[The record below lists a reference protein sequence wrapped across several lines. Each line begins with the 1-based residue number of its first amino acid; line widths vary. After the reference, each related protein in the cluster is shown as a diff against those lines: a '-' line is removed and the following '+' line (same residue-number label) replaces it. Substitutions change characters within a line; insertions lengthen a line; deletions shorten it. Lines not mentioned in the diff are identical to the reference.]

1 MGRRP
6 NPLIL
11 EYFERGPKLNDNSN
25 RYPHTCKQCGEN
37 FPKGRI
43 DSLTTHITK
52 KCPAISDSERMRA
65 CLELHG
71 ITHARSAAERHH
83 QAQAV
88 QAAAQATGQQVSSPS
103 GLPQG
108 WSALETLA
116 EASRQ
121 VDLNENNRANKNQP
135 AQAQT
140 GSAHC
145 TERFE
150 LQEQYTL
157 DNPPTSYETGR
168 AQANNAAAF
177 QTPPPTATELSP
189 EERLQALLPAN
200 ESSPDAANISV
211 AVAAAARL
219 NPSFLDPQL
228 VNGDA
233 TPTSPSVA
241 DSSAVAVENADIM
254 AVDNNSSQP
263 WGKMTYLA
271 RTSPARILSETPP
284 LAPLP
289 MNRGGVR
296 MDTSAGVLNGR
307 SRHFRS
313 KFTAARRQEVK
324 EVRKLGACIRCRI
337 LRKICS
343 KGTPCDTCRKV
354 LSPRVWMTGC
364 VRSRL
369 HEQLD
374 LYSAGVQVVLSQN
387 RINLLKEQLKLVNNG
402 AVVEVSHFAETDK
415 TIVLA
420 AAAAVLGPLQE
431 EGVEPLHQVIMIDQ
445 DKDDVPGKVEM
456 YMREVLDLFIERE
469 PSKFMRVTLET
480 AKEQIAEADNEL
492 LTKALELWGLVESID
507 RERQW
512 SIAEKPSADAEH
524 GRPIKEAENQN
535 DADIYTMM
543 CMQLNAAAERK
554 ANSTS
559 KALLNLMD
567 RQLADSKTKVG
578 FHIYLTSLI
587 FLNCVEKSTWAFK
600 AWEQD
605 HLRPGWPLERDP
617 GVFAQQGG
625 NLAGLIKMLL
635 GIRKALPQTCRDAA
649 GKLSTQDQD
658 PIIVKY
664 FQSLDMD
671 YDTIET
677 RQRGSQFSP
686 ADSRSLELM
695 FCSHLLLPN
704 AAV

>member
-1 MGRRP
+1 
-6 NPLIL
+6 
-11 EYFERGPKLNDNSN
+11 
-25 RYPHTCKQCGEN
+25 
-37 FPKGRI
+37 
-43 DSLTTHITK
+43 
-52 KCPAISDSERMRA
+52 
-65 CLELHG
+65 
-71 ITHARSAAERHH
+71 
-83 QAQAV
+83 
-88 QAAAQATGQQVSSPS
+88 
-103 GLPQG
+103 
-108 WSALETLA
+108 
-116 EASRQ
+116 
-121 VDLNENNRANKNQP
+121 
-135 AQAQT
+135 
-140 GSAHC
+140 
-145 TERFE
+145 
-150 LQEQYTL
+150 
-157 DNPPTSYETGR
+157 
-168 AQANNAAAF
+168 
-177 QTPPPTATELSP
+177 
-189 EERLQALLPAN
+189 
-200 ESSPDAANISV
+200 
-211 AVAAAARL
+211 
-219 NPSFLDPQL
+219 
-228 VNGDA
+228 
-233 TPTSPSVA
+233 
-241 DSSAVAVENADIM
+241 
-254 AVDNNSSQP
+254 
-263 WGKMTYLA
+263 MTYLTA
-271 RTSPARILSETPP
+271 ASPPILPENPP

-289 MNRGGVR
+289 LNRGGVR

-313 KFTAARRQEVK
+313 KFTPARRQEVK

-415 TIVLA
+415 NIVLSA
-420 AAAAVLGPLQE
+420 AAAILEPLQE
-431 EGVEPLHQVIMIDQ
+431 QGVTPEGQEPIHQVIMIDQ
-445 DKDDVPGKVEM
+445 DKDDVPGKVES
-456 YMREVLDLFIERE
+456 YMRDVLDLFIERE
-469 PSKFMRVTLET
+469 PSRFMCITLET
-480 AKEQIAEADNEL
+480 AKQQLAEKDDEL
-492 LTKALELWGLVESID
+492 LKKALELWGLVESID

-512 SIAEKPSADAEH
+512 SIIEKPSADSEH
-524 GRPIKEAENQN
+524 GRPIKEAENES

-578 FHIYLTSLI
+578 FNIYLTSLI

-617 GVFAQQGG
+617 SVFTQQGG

-635 GIRKALPQTCRDAA
+635 GIRKALPQTCRDTD
-649 GKLSTQDQD
+649 GKLATQDQD

-664 FQSLDMD
+664 FQSLDMECKSCHVSHITQILTSVD
-671 YDTIET
+671 DTIEA

-704 AAV
+704 ATG